1 MVLIII
7 IKVILLI
14 GFLLWVENYSKIKKY
29 NTETKFNTY
38 RSLMCLFF
46 ALYSLQNTILNIVPG
61 YLEPFSYHN
70 IEFIDISEWF
80 ISYLI
85 VDIGKMIYMKSV
97 RWDLYIHH
105 IWCLIG
111 FVAGFIWNKI
121 GFYTNLLLINESIS
135 IVSGIDSMFME
146 DNDLENS
153 IKCKIY
159 RKNIIKYLR
168 LPLWITTLL
177 ISIHNYNS
185 LPIIGFSITL
195 ITSFLMIYLDNYW
208 EKKCDKV
215 IKNKNKI

>member
-1 MVLIII
+1 MVIIII
-7 IKVILLI
+7 IKVILLV

-61 YLEPFSYHN
+61 YLEPFFYHN

-105 IWCLIG
+105 IWCLFG
-111 FVAGFIWNKI
+111 FIAGFIWDKI

-153 IKCKIY
+153 RKCKIY

-168 LPLWITTLL
+168 LPLWIVTLL
-177 ISIHNYNS
+177 ISIHNS
-185 LPIIGFSITL
+185 HSIPLIGFL
-195 ITSFLMIYLDNYW
+195 ITSITSCLMIYLDNYW

-215 IKNKNKI
+215 INKQK